1 MHGAASSGHKEKY
14 FKEHLITVQGALLL
28 KMPASINIC
37 ENVCM
42 GKIPSYE
49 KLRLCLTSGWGGGHG
64 MGPEL
69 FASKWEAFGDG
80 TVTALLG
87 GSFVFCFLVL
97 LFFLF

>member
-1 MHGAASSGHKEKY
+1 MPVLQLTWQPAFLLAHELGGWVHGAASSGHKEKY

-49 KLRLCLTSGWGGGHG
+49 KLRLRLASGWGGT
-64 MGPEL
+64 
-69 FASKWEAFGDG
+69 WDG
-80 TVTALLG
+80 T
-87 GSFVFCFLVL
+87 
-97 LFFLF
+97 